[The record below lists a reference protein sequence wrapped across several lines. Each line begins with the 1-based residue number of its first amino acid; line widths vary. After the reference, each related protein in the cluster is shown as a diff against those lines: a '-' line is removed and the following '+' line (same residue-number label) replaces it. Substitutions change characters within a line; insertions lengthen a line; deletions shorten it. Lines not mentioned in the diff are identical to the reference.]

1 MATKREK
8 LEDRLKMRRLT
19 TDDTAQYNALLR
31 YAFQVTDSELAAIG
45 WDQKDMEKSKKP
57 VLKKTESFGFFDGE
71 KLASQISIYPMQ
83 VNIYGRM
90 YKMGGVTGVATYP
103 EYSQHGLMSRLIKE
117 ALQNMR
123 ENHQS
128 ISMLY
133 PYFIPYYRK
142 KGWEI
147 VTDIMTYTIK
157 DTQLP
162 KRRRTEGMVER
173 VSIDSED
180 IRTVHDQFTA
190 MRHGALKRNDLE
202 WEEYWR
208 WEADD
213 VLVAVYYNLKEEPTG
228 YLVYYISNDVFR
240 IKEFVYINEEA
251 YHGLWN
257 YISAHFSMIDK
268 VVGNNYTNEPMAF
281 LLEDSEIQ
289 EEIKPYMMARIV
301 DFEAFIRKFPF
312 DIISMYDDLH
322 FIIEDPVMECNNGDF
337 SLRWDAKGETI
348 VERGGTRGRT
358 VRCNIQTLTTMFFGY
373 RRPSYLRRIERL
385 EADDEAVRILEDIL
399 PIDQPYFSDYF

>member
-213 VLVAVYYNLKEEPTG
+213 VLVAVYYNQEEEPKG

-337 SLRWDAKGETI
+337 ALRWDAKGETI

>member
-1 MATKREK
+1 MAAKREK

-57 VLKKTESFGFFDGE
+57 VLKKTESFGFFDGD

-173 VSIDSED
+173 VPIDSED

-190 MRHGALKRNDLE
+190 KRHGALKRNDLE

-228 YLVYYISNDVFR
+228 YLVYYSSNDVFR

-337 SLRWDAKGETI
+337 TLRWDAKGETI